1 MIGEVLRRV
10 VITHCVNIK
19 MKIDRV
25 LYKLSEII
33 EFQVQIEQ
41 IYWVSSSC
49 LVSHKTI
56 RFKLKDAEQSLD
68 KFVKSYLR
76 IILGMKFHQTSS
88 IDIIITLYYVD
99 RYEVG
104 SDESAGQKTIKI

>member
-1 MIGEVLRRV
+1 MIGEV
-10 VITHCVNIK
+10 K

-56 RFKLKDAEQSLD
+56 RFKLKDAEQSLGHEISSD
-68 KFVKSYLR
+68 KF
-76 IILGMKFHQTSS
+76 
-88 IDIIITLYYVD
+88 D
-99 RYEVG
+99 RYHHHVVLRG
-104 SDESAGQKTIKI
+104 SI

>member
-1 MIGEVLRRV
+1 
-10 VITHCVNIK
+10 

-68 KFVKSYLR
+68 KF
-76 IILGMKFHQTSS
+76 GMKFHQTSS

>member
-1 MIGEVLRRV
+1 LRRV

-56 RFKLKDAEQSLD
+56 RFKLKDAE
-68 KFVKSYLR
+68 
-76 IILGMKFHQTSS
+76 
-88 IDIIITLYYVD
+88 
-99 RYEVG
+99 
-104 SDESAGQKTIKI
+104 A